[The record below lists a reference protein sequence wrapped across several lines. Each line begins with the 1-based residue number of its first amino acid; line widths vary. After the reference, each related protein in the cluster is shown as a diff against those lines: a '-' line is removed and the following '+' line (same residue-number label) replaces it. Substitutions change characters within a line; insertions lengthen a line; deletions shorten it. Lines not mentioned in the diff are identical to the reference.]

1 MRPRNE
7 PEPEP
12 GDLFRPSSDQ
22 ANRNE
27 PKTTAVPQTSAPRPG
42 EQSPKGD
49 RTTLVPT
56 VQPPV
61 PGKPGGEPARP
72 VPVDATTKVSP
83 ARPQNSGGSD
93 ATVLA
98 PTVAPGGGR
107 PEQKD
112 GGREAAD
119 KGARPDGGN
128 GSAGPDRADRP
139 ASASRSG

>member
-1 MRPRNE
+1 
-7 PEPEP
+7 
-12 GDLFRPSSDQ
+12 
-22 ANRNE
+22 
-27 PKTTAVPQTSAPRPG
+27 
-42 EQSPKGD
+42 
-49 RTTLVPT
+49 
-56 VQPPV
+56 
-61 PGKPGGEPARP
+61 

-98 PTVAPGGGR
+98 PASAPGGGR

-119 KGARPDGGN
+119 KGGHPDGGN
-128 GSAGPDRADRP
+128 GSAGADRSDRP